1 MDYERA
7 RFNMIEQQVRTW
19 DVLDQSVLDLL
30 EIVRRERFV
39 PPQFAAL
46 AFADTDLPL
55 TIDGAATGE
64 VMFSPKVEARLL
76 QELAIRPH
84 ERVLEI
90 GTGSGYMAALAA
102 HKGQHVLSIE
112 IDRLLAAF
120 AIANL
125 ARAGIRNVEVE
136 IGDGALGWPQRAPY
150 DVIIVSGGLPLL
162 PDELRAQLRVGGRL
176 TAIVGELP
184 SMEAQL
190 VTRVAEDDY
199 EVVNL
204 YETSARPLRNARRPS
219 AFKF

>member
-112 IDRLLAAF
+112 IDPLLAAF

-136 IGDGALGWPQRAPY
+136 RGDGALGWPQRAPY

>member
-55 TIDGAATGE
+55 TIDGAAAGE

-112 IDRLLAAF
+112 IDPLLAAF

-136 IGDGALGWPQRAPY
+136 RGDGALGWPQRAPY

-176 TAIVGELP
+176 TAIIGELP

-190 VTRVAEDDY
+190 VTRVTEDDY

>member
-1 MDYERA
+1 MVNVLA
-7 RFNMIEQQVRTW
+7 TVRNKSGA
-19 DVLDQSVLDLL
+19 LISDLTKDDFAIS
-30 EIVRRERFV
+30 EDSR
-39 PPQFAAL
+39 PQTIRYFSRQ
-46 AFADTDLPL
+46 TDLPL

-112 IDRLLAAF
+112 IDPLLAAF

-136 IGDGALGWPQRAPY
+136 RGDGALGWPQRAPY

-162 PDELRAQLRVGGRL
+162 PDELCAQLRVGGRL

-184 SMEAQL
+184 SMEAQI
-190 VTRVAEDDY
+190 VTRVTEDDY
-199 EVVNL
+199 EIVNL

>member
-136 IGDGALGWPQRAPY
+136 IGDGALGWPPRAPY

>member
-112 IDRLLAAF
+112 IDRMLAAF

>member
-112 IDRLLAAF
+112 IDPLLAAF

-136 IGDGALGWPQRAPY
+136 RGDGALGWPQRAPY

-176 TAIVGELP
+176 TAIVGEPP
-184 SMEAQL
+184 SMEAQI
-190 VTRVAEDDY
+190 VTRVTEDDY
-199 EVVNL
+199 EIVNL